1 MPLTPKQ
8 AKFVAAYVAE
18 PNATRAAIAAGYSE
32 KAAGSIGFENMQKP
46 DIQQAIAQAHAT
58 ALQRVQKAQDEAVG
72 TAEWII
78 RNAAETHREARA
90 DGQFGPAV
98 AALNLLSKR
107 LPEFRDNTPQAPN
120 QTLVL
125 NGLSDDQLEAV
136 ISRLAGGSA

>member
-8 AKFVAAYVAE
+8 AAFVAAYVESGNGTQSAIKAGYAE
-18 PNATRAAIAAGYSE
+18 SSAHVTAHDLLRNPKIIAALTNVG
-32 KAAGSIGFENMQKP
+32 
-46 DIQQAIAQAHAT
+46 AT
-58 ALQRVQKAQDEAVG
+58 AIQRVQAATEDAVG

-98 AALNLLSKR
+98 AALNLLAKR
-107 LPEFRDNTPQAPN
+107 IPEFRDNQPAPN

-125 NGLSDDQLEAV
+125 NGLNDEQLDAV
-136 ISRLAGGSA
+136 IKRLSGG